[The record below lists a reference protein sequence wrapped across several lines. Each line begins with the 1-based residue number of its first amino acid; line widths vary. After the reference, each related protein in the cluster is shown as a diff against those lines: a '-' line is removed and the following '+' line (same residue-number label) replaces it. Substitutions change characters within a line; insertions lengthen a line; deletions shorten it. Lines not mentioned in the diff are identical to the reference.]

1 MADKPGNNRIGAQTV
16 SDKLTPII
24 IRKDD
29 GFCVYLQEWNIG
41 GDGETLEEAYGQ
53 YEQNKK
59 SFEARTDKFGL
70 DKINPEPFPSLKRG
84 ALLRDLTLYSTK
96 AALASFAVILVV
108 IILLPNIGSAVSHQ
122 LTSLLNIV
130 IRPEFQK
137 PRYWAIEL
145 PTKLN
150 AQLDRLNPDE
160 EAKMASEWNKFFMR
174 ADPILGPLL
183 RTPQNRAK
191 PKPQ

>member
-1 MADKPGNNRIGAQTV
+1 MADEPNNYQAEAQV
-16 SDKLTPII
+16 SDDKFAPIV

-29 GFCVYLQEWNIG
+29 GFCVYLEELNIS
-41 GDGETLEEAYGQ
+41 GDGQTLEEAYRL

-59 SFEARTDKFGL
+59 AYEARTDKFGL
-70 DKINPEPFPSLKRG
+70 DAIKPERFPALKRG
-84 ALLRDLTLYSTK
+84 ALLREMALFSTK

-108 IILLPNIGSAVSHQ
+108 VILLPNIGSAVSHQ
-122 LTSLLNIV
+122 LTSLVNVIV
-130 IRPEFQK
+130 RPEFQK
-137 PRYWAIEL
+137 PRFWAIEL

-160 EAKMASEWNKFFMR
+160 EAKMAAEWNKFFTR

-183 RTPQNRAK
+183 CTPQNRAM
-191 PKPQ
+191 PGSQ